1 VYRWLLIEA
10 EEIMSFPYF
19 LPRKACVPL
28 LRRRCNVI
36 SFFLSLQVE
45 EVLVET

>member
-1 VYRWLLIEA
+1 
-10 EEIMSFPYF
+10 MSFDPTEFF
-19 LPRKACVPL
+19 LLAQQMMSGTNPNEAVL
-28 LRRRCNVI
+28 SRRCNVI